1 MDEDKKIQSVN
12 QESLQDVSGG
22 NQSYIDKIEQDVQ
35 VAIVPEEEKKEINS
49 LLMRYSLLS
58 QSLYGRMVV
67 DAYGG
72 PDWFDENDKL
82 QEELKDIKNKLE
94 AYAKK
99 YPHYPGLK

>member
-35 VAIVPEEEKKEINS
+35 VAIVPEEEKKEIRS
-49 LLMRYSLLS
+49 LLMRYRFLS
-58 QSLYGRMVV
+58 SRVIRRTIV

-72 PDWFDENDKL
+72 PGWFDENHRL

-94 AYAKK
+94 AYSKK

>member
-1 MDEDKKIQSVN
+1 
-12 QESLQDVSGG
+12 
-22 NQSYIDKIEQDVQ
+22 
-35 VAIVPEEEKKEINS
+35 
-49 LLMRYSLLS
+49 MRYSLLS